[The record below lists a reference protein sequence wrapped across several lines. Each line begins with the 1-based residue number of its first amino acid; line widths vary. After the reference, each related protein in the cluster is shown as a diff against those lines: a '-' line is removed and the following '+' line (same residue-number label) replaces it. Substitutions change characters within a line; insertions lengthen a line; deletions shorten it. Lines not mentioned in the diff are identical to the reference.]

1 MNRLYK
7 NLLKAHLIAAISIFS
22 FQTSK
27 ATIFNN
33 TGVIT
38 VVDGAPASP
47 YSSVINVSGMAGTV
61 SNITVTLKNVSHDYI
76 MDMSV
81 ILQAPSGQSLLLQS
95 GAGEPNTVSNIT
107 YTFSDAGA
115 SQLPATGNIVSTT
128 YKPTGYYWDI
138 WPSPAPPTPP
148 GVGTYR
154 IPGPFNSGLP
164 ISTLASTF
172 NGLSPNGAWKL
183 WVADFSA
190 GGDPGVI
197 SGGWSLNISTSIVTP
212 VALKEFKATD
222 LGCKVGLS
230 WKTEQESN
238 MASYE
243 VERKMNES
251 DFIRIGSV
259 NAKDRSVSENDY
271 LFTDN
276 SIKDAH
282 YEYRLKM
289 VDLDGH
295 SAYSDI
301 QTIEMACASQLIDL
315 FPNPSNGSTT
325 LQIKTGA
332 NETITIKVTDL
343 SGRVIYRSSTETQI
357 DMKRIVLPSENWNKG
372 IYFVSVESES
382 MKQRICFSKN

>member
-1 MNRLYK
+1 MQ
-7 NLLKAHLIAAISIFS
+7 S
-22 FQTSK
+22 SK

-47 YSSVINVSGMAGTV
+47 YSSVINVSGMAGTI

-81 ILQAPSGQSLLLQS
+81 ILQSPTGQSLLLQS

-107 YTFSDAGA
+107 YTFSDAAAG
-115 SQLPATGNIVSTT
+115 QMPATGNIVSTS

-148 GVGTYR
+148 GVGTYH

-164 ISTLASTF
+164 VSTLASTF

-197 SGGWSLNISTSIVTP
+197 SGGWSLDISTAIITP
-212 VALKEFKATD
+212 IALKEFKAND
-222 LGCKVGLS
+222 ADCQVALS

-243 VERKMNES
+243 IERKMNES
-251 DFIRIGSV
+251 DFVRIGSV
-259 NAKDRSVSENDY
+259 KAKDRSVSENDY
-271 LFTDN
+271 FFTDN
-276 SIKDAH
+276 YIQDAH
-282 YEYRLKM
+282 YEYRLNM
-289 VDLDGH
+289 VDLDGR

-301 QTIEMACASQLIDL
+301 TSINMRCNDQHLDL
-315 FPNPSNGSTT
+315 FPNPSNGGTT
-325 LQIKTGA
+325 LQIKTGV
-332 NETITIKVTDL
+332 NETVVIKVTDL
-343 SGRVIYRSSTETQI
+343 SGRIIYRSSTDI
-357 DMKRIVLPSENWNKG
+357 NVDMKRIILPSESWNKG
-372 IYFVSVESES
+372 IYFVMVDSES
-382 MKQRICFSKN
+382 MKQKICFSKN